1 MENNMLKRY
10 GNLLCIGDNRWPKRI
25 LFCSSEEKKTRGR
38 SEMMGE
44 RGVKRV
50 MKQKN
55 VTLEDAVNRQKR
67 RKAYEN
73 K

>member
-1 MENNMLKRY
+1 
-10 GNLLCIGDNRWPKRI
+10 
-25 LFCSSEEKKTRGR
+25 
-38 SEMMGE
+38 MMGE

-55 VTLEDAVNRQKR
+55 VTPEDAVNRQKQ
-67 RKAYEN
+67 RKAYKN